1 MQGTLRPCSTSTRP
15 WSDGTTGIK
24 LSPLEFLEKLAALVP
39 LPRLH
44 QVRYGGCLAP
54 HSTLRTA
61 IIPTPRQQGVEQPE
75 GSTASPN
82 WTWARLLKRVFAI
95 DMERCPVCQ
104 QGTLRI
110 IAAITEVRVIQ
121 KILRHVK
128 LAADPPL
135 IVSAQQAAFAWD
147 FSSP

>member
-1 MQGTLRPCSTSTRP
+1 MHP

-24 LSPLEFLEKLAALVP
+24 LSPLELLEKLAALVP

-44 QVRYGGCLAP
+44 QVRYGGCVAP
-54 HSTLRTA
+54 HSTLRGA
-61 IIPTPRQQGVEQPE
+61 IIPTPRQQGKEEPA
-75 GSTASPN
+75 GRTPSPYWN
-82 WTWARLLKRVFAI
+82 WACLLKRVFAM

-110 IAAITEVRVIQ
+110 IAAMTESSVI
-121 KILRHVK
+121 KNILRHVK
-128 LAADPPL
+128 LAVDPPP
-135 IVSAQQAAFAWD
+135 IAPAQQAAFAWD